1 MLTKN
6 ELRKEVRLR
15 KKRFSSD
22 ELKDL
27 SRSIVRKLLELSVIK
42 EAKTVMLY
50 CSLPDEVYT
59 MDLIH
64 RLKADGKEIVLP
76 VVTGETEMELRRYES
91 DSDLK
96 AGCFNILEPCG
107 ERFTDLEKID
117 AAIIPGMGFDKKGN
131 RMGRGKGYYDR
142 FLQQAPHIYKIGVC
156 FPFQMFDEIPADE
169 HDVRMDVVECGVR
182 SVE

>member
-15 KKRFSSD
+15 KKQYTAN

-27 SRSIVRKLLELSVIK
+27 SLSIVRKLLELSAVKKARTI
-42 EAKTVMLY
+42 MLY

-64 RLKADGKEIVLP
+64 KLKEMGKEIVLP
-76 VVTGETEMELRRYES
+76 VVISDTEMELRRYEG
-91 DSDLK
+91 DNDLHT
-96 AGCFNILEPCG
+96 GYYNIPEPCG
-107 ERFTDLEKID
+107 KKFSKAGDID
-117 AAIIPGMGFDKKGN
+117 VAIIPGMGFDKKGN

-142 FLQQAPHIYKIGVC
+142 FLNGMKHIYKIGIC
-156 FPFQMFDEIPADE
+156 FPFQIFDAIPANENDIP
-169 HDVRMDVVECGVR
+169 MDIVIYQ
-182 SVE
+182 